1 MLAATAPPIGFC
13 LSHKCGTLNVFRYV
27 GERVRLKHLKI
38 SSWRGRPVHPHAAS
52 KNKSLGRIL
61 LRFIEKGFED
71 CNIIFRQC
79 ARDLGRKHFVTER
92 CWVEQSSVGNT
103 SSKPM
108 LERCRARREI
118 SAKATAVQRNASRI
132 HIWPYEQIINHRRKR
147 RFPNP
152 LALAIFA

>member
-1 MLAATAPPIGFC
+1 LPPPRRLSFSASAT
-13 LSHKCGTLNVFRYV
+13 NVGHWMFSATSASDYA
-27 GERVRLKHLKI
+27 LKHLKI
-38 SSWRGRPVHPHAAS
+38 SPWRGRPMHPHAAS

-61 LRFIEKGFED
+61 LQFIEKEFED

-108 LERCRARREI
+108 LERWRARREI

-132 HIWPYEQIINHRRKR
+132 
-147 RFPNP
+147 
-152 LALAIFA
+152 

>member
-1 MLAATAPPIGFC
+1 MFSATSA
-13 LSHKCGTLNVFRYV
+13 SDYA
-27 GERVRLKHLKI
+27 LKHLKI
-38 SSWRGRPVHPHAAS
+38 SPWRGRPVHPHAAS

-61 LRFIEKGFED
+61 LQFIEKEFED

-118 SAKATAVQRNASRI
+118 SAKAIAVQRNASRI
-132 HIWPYEQIINHRRKR
+132 HIWPCEQIINHRRK
-147 RFPNP
+147 
-152 LALAIFA
+152 